1 MAVMATEKLS
11 STMDVI
17 GNDSTS
23 AHAKAMMSVTKYVV
37 GVASMKPNAS
47 KYANNLRRRRNETAR
62 CQSSRSSGRARVEST
77 PRRIARDIARES
89 RIANRESRFAF
100 INRNAPARDAE
111 SARHEP
117 RAPSETLLLVPR
129 QRVPFPELPPD
140 EIRESITAAHHRHRD
155 YSNRIRPPIRARA
168 RGEHRRVIQRPLQQL
183 LLPPLSAH
191 GPHRARVLNH
201 PRPYAE

>member
-1 MAVMATEKLS
+1 MATEKLS

-77 PRRIARDIARES
+77 PRRIASDIARKS
-89 RIANRESRFAF
+89 RIAIRVYQSKRTRSR
-100 INRNAPARDAE
+100 R
-111 SARHEP
+111 
-117 RAPSETLLLVPR
+117 
-129 QRVPFPELPPD
+129 
-140 EIRESITAAHHRHRD
+140 
-155 YSNRIRPPIRARA
+155 RIRPPRTPRSQRNSSPRSTAARSLSRTSA
-168 RGEHRRVIQRPLQQL
+168 RRDPRIHHRRTSSPSRLFQSDSSANTRSCTRRAPPCNTTAPSTAPPS
-183 LLPPLSAH
+183 PPLGSRPA
-191 GPHRARVLNH
+191 
-201 PRPYAE
+201 PRSRS

>member
-77 PRRIARDIARES
+77 PRRIASDIARES
-89 RIANRESRFAF
+89 RIAIAIRVYQSKRTRSR
-100 INRNAPARDAE
+100 R
-111 SARHEP
+111 
-117 RAPSETLLLVPR
+117 
-129 QRVPFPELPPD
+129 
-140 EIRESITAAHHRHRD
+140 
-155 YSNRIRPPIRARA
+155 RIRPPRTPRSQRNSSPRSTAARSLSRTSA
-168 RGEHRRVIQRPLQQL
+168 RRDPRIHHRRTSSPSRLFQSDSSANTRSCTRRAPPCNTTAPSTAPPS
-183 LLPPLSAH
+183 PPLGSRPA
-191 GPHRARVLNH
+191 
-201 PRPYAE
+201 PRSRS

>member
-1 MAVMATEKLS
+1 MATEKLS

-77 PRRIARDIARES
+77 PRRIASDIARES
-89 RIANRESRFAF
+89 RIAIRVYQSKRTRSR
-100 INRNAPARDAE
+100 R
-111 SARHEP
+111 
-117 RAPSETLLLVPR
+117 
-129 QRVPFPELPPD
+129 
-140 EIRESITAAHHRHRD
+140 
-155 YSNRIRPPIRARA
+155 RIRPPRTPRSQRNSSPRSTAARSLSRTSA
-168 RGEHRRVIQRPLQQL
+168 RRDPRIHHRRTSSPSRLFQSDSSANTRSCTRRAPPCNTTAPSTAPPS
-183 LLPPLSAH
+183 PPLGSRPA
-191 GPHRARVLNH
+191 
-201 PRPYAE
+201 PRSRS

>member
-17 GNDSTS
+17 GNDTTS

-77 PRRIARDIARES
+77 PRRIASDIARES
-89 RIANRESRFAF
+89 RIANRVYQSKRTRSR
-100 INRNAPARDAE
+100 R
-111 SARHEP
+111 
-117 RAPSETLLLVPR
+117 
-129 QRVPFPELPPD
+129 
-140 EIRESITAAHHRHRD
+140 
-155 YSNRIRPPIRARA
+155 RIRPPRTPRSQRNSSPRSTAARSLSRTSA
-168 RGEHRRVIQRPLQQL
+168 RRDPRIHHRRTSSPSRLFQSDSSANTRSCTRRAPPCNTTAPSTAPPS
-183 LLPPLSAH
+183 PPLGSRPA
-191 GPHRARVLNH
+191 
-201 PRPYAE
+201 PRSRS

>member
-77 PRRIARDIARES
+77 PRRIASDIARES
-89 RIANRESRFAF
+89 RIANRVYQSKRTRSR
-100 INRNAPARDAE
+100 R
-111 SARHEP
+111 
-117 RAPSETLLLVPR
+117 
-129 QRVPFPELPPD
+129 
-140 EIRESITAAHHRHRD
+140 
-155 YSNRIRPPIRARA
+155 RIRPPRTPRSQRNSSPRSTAARSLSRTSA
-168 RGEHRRVIQRPLQQL
+168 RRDPRIHHRRTSSPSRLFQSDSSANTRSCTRRAPPCNTTAPSTAPPS
-183 LLPPLSAH
+183 PPLGSRPA
-191 GPHRARVLNH
+191 
-201 PRPYAE
+201 PRSRS